1 MTTHRSHICTL
12 IVYLRNKTFVP
23 VYYRDNTRVQMFY
36 FARALMS
43 LNDEDSDKYTLTI
56 PFPHIIY
63 SVQTCSKQNT
73 VYSEISLHSKLTV
86 NTKRPRA
93 FVNRL

>member
-1 MTTHRSHICTL
+1 M
-12 IVYLRNKTFVP
+12 
-23 VYYRDNTRVQMFY
+23 YYRDNTRVQMFY

-73 VYSEISLHSKLTV
+73 VYSEISLHSKVTV